1 MRQIKPVAM
10 LAVAALLTM
19 GTVYAQESPGQDSR
33 EMTVEQ
39 RQAAREAH
47 RVRRENMSEEQRAA
61 ARKRFENM
69 SEEDRQAMRQRR
81 QNMSQE
87 DRQAMRARW
96 QNMSEEGRKALRERR
111 ELHRNQ
117 HPGSRNQGTRS
128 GPPQDKP
135 GKGG

>member
-33 EMTVEQ
+33 EMTV
-39 RQAAREAH
+39 
-47 RVRRENMSEEQRAA
+47 ENMSEEQRAA

-96 QNMSEEGRKALRERR
+96 QNMTEEDRKALRERR